1 MSWAHG
7 AHKLCM
13 TARRCDAGQAIPPA
27 SQPKQPCIRP
37 SRAPGLRDTGGM
49 TAPHATPSQPAT
61 PLRVLELT
69 GPDGLTL
76 RLMNHGAT
84 WLSCRVPMPDGSRRE
99 VILGGPSPQAQQLG
113 RAYMGATVGRYANR
127 IAHARL
133 QRDGHAIALTPSPG
147 SRHQLHG
154 GPGGFDTRVWEVVS
168 AQPDAATFSLFSPAG
183 DQGYPGDLTL
193 QVSYRLGSPGCIEM
207 ETVATVDAPCPLAI
221 TNHAY
226 FNLDA
231 AAQPDART
239 QRLRVAAAQVM
250 PVDAELIP
258 FGPPAD
264 VGGSSFDFRRAT
276 VIGSRWLAD
285 EQQRLAGGYDHA
297 WLLDAACAG
306 AADAAAVLQSAD
318 GRLQL
323 SVHTSLPALQVYTG
337 QFLAGEI
344 DRDGQPYAAC
354 AGVALEPGYLPDSP
368 NHPEWPQP
376 SCWLTPGVPSRQR
389 IVYRFDT
396 A

>member
-1 MSWAHG
+1 MNTLTPNPWPDN
-7 AHKLCM
+7 L
-13 TARRCDAGQAIPPA
+13 
-27 SQPKQPCIRP
+27 
-37 SRAPGLRDTGGM
+37 LRM
-49 TAPHATPSQPAT
+49 
-61 PLRVLELT
+61 LELT
-69 GPDGLTL
+69 GSDGLTL

-84 WLSCRVPMPDGSRRE
+84 WLSCQVPLPDGSRRE
-99 VILGGPSPQAQQLG
+99 VLLGGPSPQAQQLG

-127 IAHARL
+127 IANATL
-133 QRDGHAIALTPSPG
+133 QRDGDVIALTPNPG

-154 GPGGFDTRVWEVVS
+154 GPGGLDTRVWEITS
-168 AQPDAATFSLFSPAG
+168 LQPDAVTFSLHSPAG
-183 DQGYPGDLTL
+183 EQGFPGNLRV
-193 QVSYRLGSPGCIEM
+193 QVSYRLSEPGCIEM
-207 ETVATVDAPCPLAI
+207 ETVAEVDAPCPLAL

-231 AAQPDART
+231 THADART

-258 FGPPAD
+258 FGPPVD
-264 VGGSSFDFRRAT
+264 VAGSSFDFRRPQ

-297 WLLDAACAG
+297 WLLDESC
-306 AADAAAVLQSAD
+306 ADAAEPAAVLQSGD

-337 QFLAGEI
+337 QFLGTETG
-344 DRDGQPYAAC
+344 RDGRLYAPC
-354 AGVALEPGYLPDSP
+354 AGVALEPGFLPDSP

-376 SCWLTPGVPSRQR
+376 SCWLRPGQVSRHR
-389 IVYRFDT
+389 TVYHFD
-396 A
+396 AMA